1 VETAPNSENSETA
14 RKHAANE
21 LEAGGQVYTRKML
34 SNIRRP
40 CDLPPQGAEN
50 IGGVPVGALRG
61 HFKSLKL
68 KCGSPHF
75 SLIAVWA

>member
-1 VETAPNSENSETA
+1 
-14 RKHAANE
+14 
-21 LEAGGQVYTRKML
+21 ML